1 MGAGSRRWDSVLD
14 KEVRVNM
21 RVPVR
26 WLAVGVAGLLLAS
39 CSGSTPAIPT
49 AEELEGAMLVG
60 GDYQGAW
67 SVAGPA
73 EGALDLC
80 DEASAESQAAAEN
93 LQWKASRHLDLAA
106 EDPIE
111 PPDDREGHLVGVQ
124 EFLDSGDPDQ
134 IEATFGLLREGMQ
147 ACLGDFPADEEG
159 PATAEEMTIPDVGDD
174 RYGVLVLM
182 EEAGGW
188 AEWRMHAALV
198 RRGPVLMLLNVLD
211 IRAGEGVEPYFTVE
225 ELGGMLESAVDK
237 LP

>member
-1 MGAGSRRWDSVLD
+1 MGL
-14 KEVRVNM
+14 

-39 CSGSTPAIPT
+39 CSGSVAIPT
-49 AEELEGAMLVG
+49 AEELEGALLGVD
-60 GDYQGAW
+60 DYPGEW

-73 EGALDLC
+73 EGGLELC
-80 DEASAESQAAAEN
+80 DKASSESLAAVAD
-93 LQWKASRHLDLAA
+93 LQWKASRHLDLAV

-124 EFLDSGDPDQ
+124 EFLTSGEPAE
-134 IEATFGLLREGMQ
+134 IEATFGLLRDGMQ
-147 ACLGDFPADEEG
+147 ACLGEFPADEEG

-174 RYGVLVLM
+174 HYGVLFLM

-188 AEWRMHAALV
+188 AEWRMPAALV

-211 IRAGEGVEPYFTVE
+211 IRAGVDPYFTADDV
-225 ELGGMLESAVDK
+225 GGMLETAVGR